1 MPPPNLQSLIS
12 SLDPSGL
19 QSLLS
24 AMNNPSGSSNP
35 QQQQHQQQQQAALA
49 ALQQNPA
56 IVGMLQQQQQQQQQ
70 QPTPQLHPQAQV
82 PGGSGS
88 AGSRPGSA
96 GGNVNMQD
104 ILARLGTY
112 GR

>member
-1 MPPPNLQSLIS
+1 
-12 SLDPSGL
+12 
-19 QSLLS
+19 
-24 AMNNPSGSSNP
+24 MNNPSGSSNP

-56 IVGMLQQQQQQQQQ
+56 IVGMLQQQQQQQQQQ